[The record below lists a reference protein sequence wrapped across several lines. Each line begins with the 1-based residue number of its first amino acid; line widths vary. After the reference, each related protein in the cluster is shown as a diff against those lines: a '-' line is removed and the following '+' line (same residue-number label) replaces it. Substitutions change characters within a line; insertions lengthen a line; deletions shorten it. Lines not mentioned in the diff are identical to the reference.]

1 MYEDSHTRMEV
12 VGKIIQMLPLQE
24 GVGRNGNPWKLQAY
38 VLETL
43 DQYPRKV
50 HFEVFG
56 EDRIKQNPC
65 EIDQLV
71 TVSFDIE
78 SREFNGRWYTS
89 IRAWRIQQGDTTQA
103 AAVPAAA
110 PAQAAPAAAPAAPAA
125 APVDAAPSAIFI
137 APISDSAQTKPRF
150 FSGIAKLI
158 NSPISDC
165 GVIG

>member
-1 MYEDSHTRMEV
+1 MEV
-12 VGKIIQMLPLQE
+12 VGKIIQVLPAQE
-24 GVGRNGNPWKLQAY
+24 GVGRNGNPWKVQPY

-56 EDRIKQNPC
+56 EERIKQNPC

-89 IRAWRIQQGDTTQA
+89 IRAWRIQQGDTTQVA
-103 AAVPAAA
+103 AAPAAAPVAAPTAAPVAAA
-110 PAQAAPAAAPAAPAA
+110 PAQAAPAEGVPANIDPF
-125 APVDAAPSAIFI
+125 DASAGDGT
-137 APISDSAQTKPRF
+137 SDLPF
-150 FSGIAKLI
+150 
-158 NSPISDC
+158 
-165 GVIG
+165 

>member
-1 MYEDSHTRMEV
+1 MEV

-110 PAQAAPAAAPAAPAA
+110 PAQAVPAQAAPAPAAAPAEPAPA
-125 APVDAAPSAIFI
+125 VDPFDASSGEGT
-137 APISDSAQTKPRF
+137 SDLPF
-150 FSGIAKLI
+150 
-158 NSPISDC
+158 
-165 GVIG
+165 

>member
-1 MYEDSHTRMEV
+1 MEL
-12 VGKIIQMLPLQE
+12 VGKVIQVLPPQE
-24 GVGRNGNPWKLQAY
+24 GVGRNGNPWKLQGY

-71 TVSFDIE
+71 TISFDIE

-89 IRAWRIQQGDTTQA
+89 IRAWRIQQGDMTQA
-103 AAVPAAA
+103 AAPAPAAA
-110 PAQAAPAAAPAAPAA
+110 PVAAAPAAAPAPAA
-125 APVDAAPSAIFI
+125 QPAAQPAAPQAEVANVDPFDASAGDGT
-137 APISDSAQTKPRF
+137 SDLPF
-150 FSGIAKLI
+150 
-158 NSPISDC
+158 
-165 GVIG
+165 

>member
-1 MYEDSHTRMEV
+1 MEV
-12 VGKIIQMLPLQE
+12 VGKIIQVLPAQE
-24 GVGRNGNPWKLQAY
+24 GVGRNGNPWKVQPY

-56 EDRIKQNPC
+56 EERIKQNPC
-65 EIDQLV
+65 DIDQLV

-110 PAQAAPAAAPAAPAA
+110 PVAAAPMPAAPAA
-125 APVDAAPSAIFI
+125 STAVPTETPANVDPFDASAGDGT
-137 APISDSAQTKPRF
+137 SDLPF
-150 FSGIAKLI
+150 
-158 NSPISDC
+158 
-165 GVIG
+165 

>member
-1 MYEDSHTRMEV
+1 MEL
-12 VGKIIQMLPLQE
+12 VGKIIQVLPAQE
-24 GVGRNGNPWKLQAY
+24 GVGRNGNPWKVQPY

-71 TVSFDIE
+71 TISFDIE

-89 IRAWRIQQGDTTQA
+89 IRAWRIQQGDMTQA
-103 AAVPAAA
+103 AAP
-110 PAQAAPAAAPAAPAA
+110 APAA
-125 APVDAAPSAIFI
+125 APVAAAPAAASAPAAQPAAQPA
-137 APISDSAQTKPRF
+137 APQAEVANVDPFDASAGDGTSDLPF
-150 FSGIAKLI
+150 
-158 NSPISDC
+158 
-165 GVIG
+165 

>member
-1 MYEDSHTRMEV
+1 
-12 VGKIIQMLPLQE
+12 
-24 GVGRNGNPWKLQAY
+24 VGRNGNPWKVQPY

-65 EIDQLV
+65 DVDQLV

-103 AAVPAAA
+103 AAQPAPAAA
-110 PAQAAPAAAPAAPAA
+110 PVAAAPAAPAA
-125 APVDAAPSAIFI
+125 APVEAAPANVDPFD
-137 APISDSAQTKPRF
+137 ATAGDGTSDLPF
-150 FSGIAKLI
+150 
-158 NSPISDC
+158 
-165 GVIG
+165 

>member
-1 MYEDSHTRMEV
+1 MDV
-12 VGKIIQMLPLQE
+12 VGKIIQVLPAQE
-24 GVGRNGNPWKLQAY
+24 GVGRNGNPWKVQPY

-89 IRAWRIQQGDTTQA
+89 IRAWRIQQGDTTQSA
-103 AAVPAAA
+103 PVSAPAAAA
-110 PAQAAPAAAPAAPAA
+110 PAQPAAAPMEPAA
-125 APVDAAPSAIFI
+125 NVDPFDATPAEGT
-137 APISDSAQTKPRF
+137 SDLPF
-150 FSGIAKLI
+150 
-158 NSPISDC
+158 
-165 GVIG
+165 